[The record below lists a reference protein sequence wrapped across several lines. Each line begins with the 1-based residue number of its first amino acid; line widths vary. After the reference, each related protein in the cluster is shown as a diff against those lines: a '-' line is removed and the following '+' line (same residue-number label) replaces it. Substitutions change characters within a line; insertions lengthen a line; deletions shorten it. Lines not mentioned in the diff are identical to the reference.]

1 MGNFFRTFK
10 CIFVC
15 MIFSKIKSPKISVP
29 ILSTVIPCLTW
40 WVFFLKHHV
49 QTLNLLNNLKRYIGL
64 SSKTYK
70 QRSKCFLIQTDLLE
84 LKLLDPLFLS
94 IYSILELALLL
105 PITKKLE
112 KLADE
117 SLEAV
122 DEISVVVFYTTSSW
136 QWYKRKRMKKC
147 LFVLKVFKLRTL
159 LDTESITKWDVLLL
173 LILGR

>member
-1 MGNFFRTFK
+1 MHICLHDFFKNQITKNLCAHSEYSHPLLNVRG
-10 CIFVC
+10 IFFETSRSD
-15 MIFSKIKSPKISVP
+15 IEFIE
-29 ILSTVIPCLTW
+29 
-40 WVFFLKHHV
+40 FL
-49 QTLNLLNNLKRYIGL
+49 LRIRLNNLKRYIGL

>member
-1 MGNFFRTFK
+1 MICPPFSFRTKILFK
-10 CIFVC
+10 N
-15 MIFSKIKSPKISVP
+15 FSISKCTQTDKRLRQLKIVLLQIR
-29 ILSTVIPCLTW
+29 
-40 WVFFLKHHV
+40 
-49 QTLNLLNNLKRYIGL
+49 LNNLKRYIGL

>member
-1 MGNFFRTFK
+1 MNKTTQFTYTLKIMILYTFPEIYIYTVVP
-10 CIFVC
+10 CI
-15 MIFSKIKSPKISVP
+15 
-29 ILSTVIPCLTW
+29 TW
-40 WVFFLKHHV
+40 WVFFLKHHLK
-49 QTLNLLNNLKRYIGL
+49 TLNLLNNLKRYIGL
-64 SSKTYK
+64 SSKTSK

>member
-1 MGNFFRTFK
+1 MICPPFSFRTRILFK
-10 CIFVC
+10 N
-15 MIFSKIKSPKISVP
+15 FSISKCTQTDKRLRQLKIVLLQIR
-29 ILSTVIPCLTW
+29 
-40 WVFFLKHHV
+40 
-49 QTLNLLNNLKRYIGL
+49 LNNLKRYIGL

-147 LFVLKVFKLRTL
+147 LFVLTVLQPGQTLR
-159 LDTESITKWDVLLL
+159 TESITK
-173 LILGR
+173 